1 MLSPLVIC
9 VVMSSNDPP
18 SSSLIPTTQPGI
30 SVPSSL
36 PTSSVPLPVTSQDL
50 VLQLDDDS
58 MRRIVVGVGEYL
70 RNVDTSQPTSQEQSW
85 TQSPGPTSSS
95 VSQSSSAGEE
105 SGWNVTAVLGYPILR
120 NGDPTHASI
129 NFIGEQVARLTL
141 RPLFPPSQFVLLSA
155 LAGSDL
161 IQAAARGVEG
171 RGKTAA
177 NWGYHVGNGYVS
189 PQPWLWV
196 RPGYGSYSDIVKVEW
211 LGTRRIVQAF
221 KSRGQ
226 HT

>member
-1 MLSPLVIC
+1 
-9 VVMSSNDPP
+9 
-18 SSSLIPTTQPGI
+18 
-30 SVPSSL
+30 
-36 PTSSVPLPVTSQDL
+36 
-50 VLQLDDDS
+50 

-70 RNVDTSQPTSQEQSW
+70 RNVDTSQPTNQEQSW

-105 SGWNVTAVLGYPILR
+105 SGCNVRAVLGFGGYPILR

-129 NFIGEQVARLTL
+129 NFIGEQVAWLTL

-177 NWGYHVGNGYVS
+177 NWGYHVGSG
-189 PQPWLWV
+189 
-196 RPGYGSYSDIVKVEW
+196 
-211 LGTRRIVQAF
+211 
-221 KSRGQ
+221 
-226 HT
+226 